1 MLLVFLNSHL
11 ALSHTNGLAVYAA
24 STHGVARL
32 LYSTSSH
39 SHTSTLVAQRGARR
53 ARGADEASTY
63 QHFGNVSKAVIAGVT
78 ATVEEIKLK
87 ASMELDDEDDEEE
100 ETALVKVL
108 GMALSRE

>member
-1 MLLVFLNSHL
+1 M

-24 STHGVARL
+24 STHGIARL

-39 SHTSTLVAQRGARR
+39 SHTSALVAQRGARR

-78 ATVEEIKLK
+78 ATVEEIKAK
-87 ASMELDDEDDEEE
+87 ASMQLDDDDEEEDEEE